1 MSNDGTY
8 KLIKRIR
15 RKRSGWKFS
24 SGDQESNAARHSSRL
39 PSPRIG
45 IALGAGAA
53 RGWAHIG
60 VIKALKK
67 AGISPDIVAGT
78 SIGAVAGGC
87 FVAGKIDQ
95 LEDFAR
101 SLSLRRL
108 LSYLDFNFSGSSIIN
123 GNRLHKAL
131 EMHLETRRIEE
142 FKRSFVSVATEL
154 GSGDEI
160 WLKKGSITQAIR
172 ASYALPGIFKPVNIK
187 GQWLTDG
194 ALVNPIPVSV
204 CRAMGAEIVIAVNL
218 NNDRSGMCA
227 ADASSKQRDLRREKS
242 RSEKPCAGA
251 PGIRSVL
258 NDALNITQNSIARA
272 RLAYDTPD
280 LTINPQLG
288 KIGMFDFHRAGES
301 IRLGEQAVE
310 RALQQFSHRLTE
322 SGTGDS
328 QNLARSIAV
337 PYGNERAAAHN
348 YSNQLTL
355 PC

>member
-8 KLIKRIR
+8 KLVKRIR
-15 RKRSGWKFS
+15 RKKSGWKFS
-24 SGDQESNAARHSSRL
+24 SSDRESNTARHSSRL

-60 VIKALKK
+60 VIKALRK

-87 FVAGKIDQ
+87 YTAGKIDQ

-123 GNRLHKAL
+123 GNRLHNAL

-160 WLKKGSITQAIR
+160 WLREGSITQAIR

-194 ALVNPIPVSV
+194 ALVNPIPVSA
-204 CRAMGAEIVIAVNL
+204 CRALGAEIVIAVNL
-218 NNDRSGMCA
+218 NNDRSGMCV
-227 ADASSKQRDLRREKS
+227 ADASTERSAFRSKTS
-242 RSEKPCAGA
+242 RSDGPCAGA
-251 PGIRSVL
+251 PGIRSVI

-280 LTINPQLG
+280 LTINPQLR

-301 IRLGEQAVE
+301 IALGEQAAE
-310 RALQQFSHRLTE
+310 RALNRISHRLTAT
-322 SGTGDS
+322 GTGANQS
-328 QNLARSIAV
+328 FATSKAH
-337 PYGNERAAAHN
+337 PFGNEGAATHN
-348 YSNQLTL
+348 VSNQLTL
-355 PC
+355 SY